1 KGTRARSNR
10 KSPTAAAYV
19 APYVG
24 DIYAGFHQADL
35 SDAEKILR
43 QFDLASK
50 FGPCTDVTRLDRW
63 ERAFTLGLDPPQH
76 VKDIILQ
83 HEATRNTPLFEGRV

>member
-1 KGTRARSNR
+1 MFKDPIPFTLR
-10 KSPTAAAYV
+10 KPEHPFFNPFALLLYV
-19 APYVG
+19 FCAPALV
-24 DIYAGFHQADL
+24 HQADL

-63 ERAFTLGLDPPQH
+63 ERAFNL
-76 VKDIILQ
+76 VS
-83 HEATRNTPLFEGRV
+83 